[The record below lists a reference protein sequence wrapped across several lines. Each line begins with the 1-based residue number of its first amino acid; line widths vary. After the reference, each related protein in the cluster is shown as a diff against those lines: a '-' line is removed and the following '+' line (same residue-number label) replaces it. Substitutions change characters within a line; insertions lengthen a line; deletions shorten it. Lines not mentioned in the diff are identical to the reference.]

1 MPRRSSAITGMRV
14 TAGDFDTDRVPPH
27 LRMHFAVADDSGR
40 IVARADSLPELQQTG
55 TPAAPK
61 TVSRNLYKTWT
72 ADGLGSLAEQ
82 MMQTAKGGAGEDKL
96 RSERDYL
103 GKAIED
109 VQGMVENL
117 AMTALGSMDPKNDPK
132 SIYKVGLN
140 TTRFLL
146 SAGDLVIGWLLLRQ
160 AEIAQARLDAGDAG
174 KDEAFYTGKVAAAK
188 FFAANV
194 LPRLTAERAMLESTD
209 LSLMELPEEAF

>member
-1 MPRRSSAITGMRV
+1 MHLDTIADADGMSLANVSALATRV
-14 TAGDFDTDRVPPH
+14 ID
-27 LRMHFAVADDSGR
+27 GR
-40 IVARADSLPELQQTG
+40 IVVFAASAPGDGISHFVIPPGRIGQTRHVDQGRHVG
-55 TPAAPK
+55 T
-61 TVSRNLYKTWT
+61 
-72 ADGLGSLAEQ
+72 DGNDLIQGGLNTTRIE
-82 MMQTAKGGAGEDKL
+82 GGAGDDKL

-117 AMTALGSMDPKNDPK
+117 AMTAMGSMDPKNDPK
-132 SIYKVGLN
+132 TIYKVGLN